1 MSEKDTPCHSV
12 LVSVSQGTML
22 AMITQEAGEIL
33 CILPHGAALPI
44 ISSENLSREMNLMCL
59 LPATYHLSET

>member
-1 MSEKDTPCHSV
+1 
-12 LVSVSQGTML
+12 ML